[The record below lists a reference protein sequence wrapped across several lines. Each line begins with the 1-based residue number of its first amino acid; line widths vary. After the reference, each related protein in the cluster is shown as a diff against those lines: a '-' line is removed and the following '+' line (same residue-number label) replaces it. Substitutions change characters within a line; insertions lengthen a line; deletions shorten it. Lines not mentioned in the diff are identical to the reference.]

1 MNKRH
6 RRRKA
11 IATMICK
18 AISAYC
24 CRENAKALS
33 GIYGFVPLS
42 DEPKPKKK
50 QESNLE
56 DCLNCEFLG
65 LDELWSEFYC
75 KKSDTRIHEDDD
87 LVSEEKCKYFRR
99 K

>member
-1 MNKRH
+1 M
-6 RRRKA
+6 
-11 IATMICK
+11 
-18 AISAYC
+18 S
-24 CRENAKALS
+24 ENAKVPS
-33 GIYGFVPLS
+33 GIYGLIPLP

-56 DCLNCEFLG
+56 DCLDCEFLG

-87 LVSEEKCKYFRR
+87 LVSEQKCKYFRR
-99 K
+99 KTI